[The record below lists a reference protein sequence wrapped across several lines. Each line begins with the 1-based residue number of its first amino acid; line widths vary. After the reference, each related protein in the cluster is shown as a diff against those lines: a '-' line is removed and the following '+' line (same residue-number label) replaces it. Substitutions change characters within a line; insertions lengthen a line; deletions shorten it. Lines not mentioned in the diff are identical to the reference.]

1 AGGHLH
7 PPLPGGRLR
16 LPGQADRRPAGA
28 PARPLPDPRHQRPG
42 RSRPALQRDFAA
54 EAGARPRPRRVHRRD
69 LGIPLPAAALY
80 LPGSLMPKL
89 SDLLVPAPL
98 RKTPKPGGSGGP
110 KPPAPKDVKSNPPQR
125 PTDYGRLGEK
135 TLEAPTEALAWVD
148 QRMA

>member
-69 LGIPLPAAALY
+69 LGIPLPAASVY

-98 RKTPKPGGSGGP
+98 RKTPKPGEKGVP
-110 KPPAPKDVKSNPPQR
+110 KTQAPQNLKDNPPEQQ
-125 PTDYGRLGEK
+125 TEFGRLGEQA
-135 TLEAPTEALAWVD
+135 LEAPTEALA
-148 QRMA
+148 